1 MKLQVG
7 FLFLSY
13 STLFDWLS
21 NQIKVVTDNDHV
33 VERNL
38 LRWIFKVKLKKLAN
52 WGNKGLIKFLSYST
66 LFDWLSNQIKV
77 VTDNDHVVERNLLRW
92 IFKVKLKKLANWG
105 NKGLIKSWLLV
116 WKLQT
121 WCTHPPLDKGSSL
134 LFKNIF
140 HLLWIPK
147 CFFLWFAL
155 DSWGFGYGRCS
166 RIGERFKAKRW
177 EDY

>member
-33 VERNL
+33 VERNWRAQSKNDPLIFRPFLKVFRSSWQL
-38 LRWIFKVKLKKLAN
+38 LLKTFKNGRKIKGSFLLWAFQFIAVNIQSKTEKIDQVGIKDWSSHDYWCGRW
-52 WGNKGLIKFLSYST
+52 
-66 LFDWLSNQIKV
+66 
-77 VTDNDHVVERNLLRW
+77 H
-92 IFKVKLKKLANWG
+92 
-105 NKGLIKSWLLV
+105 
-116 WKLQT
+116 KLQT